1 MPYNMNDTSKYNDI
15 IDLPH
20 HVSKTRPQMDMIERA
35 AQFSPF
41 AALTGYDAAVKET
54 ARLTDSRV
62 ILDEESK
69 TVLDAKLQILFDHI
83 AARPEITVTYFQ
95 PDLLKEGGQYISKT
109 GCIRKIQPVERIIV
123 FTDSVALKID
133 DIVDISGSIFPDNST
148 AYSL

>member
-69 TVLDAKLQILFDHI
+69 TILDAKFQILFEHI
-83 AARPEITVTYFQ
+83 NACPEVTVTYFQ
-95 PDLLKEGGQYISKT
+95 PDLLKKGGEYITKT
-109 GCIRKIQPVERIIV
+109 GCIRKIQPIEKNIV
-123 FTDSVALKID
+123 FTDSVTLKID
-133 DIVDISGSIFPDNST
+133 DIVDISGSIFPDD
-148 AYSL
+148 L